1 MKRYI
6 AYILV
11 LTITATSCGKF
22 LDTPPDDRIDINSAE
37 KVAKLLVSA
46 YPTVSP
52 MLVSELASDNVKD
65 NGSQYDTYGQVCEQ
79 AYLWEDVTVEDTD
92 APKMVWD
99 AHYNAIAAANMALE
113 AIENMQDESLLPY
126 KGEAL
131 ICRAYAHFQ
140 LASLFCMPYTKENA
154 ENTLGI
160 PYTLKPETEVMP
172 DGIERGTLAETYERI
187 AEDIENGLELINDE
201 AYTVPKYHFNRKA
214 AFAFATRFYLYS
226 HEYEKAVECADIV
239 LGDHPES
246 LVRDWEAFSE
256 LATDFE
262 LRCNAY
268 ISGNEPCN
276 LLFLTANSLW
286 PYVHGPYGIGLRY
299 GNSMDILMDE
309 ILSGPWGSYNKLYM
323 GSGIWGFEQKVSLPK
338 LNGYFEYTDKT
349 AGIGYLHLVNVAFS
363 TDETLLCR
371 AEAHLLKSN
380 PDVDQAVADMNIL
393 LNSMAGKQMTKE
405 EIVNYYSSMSYT
417 PLHVKN
423 DSQRTAKKRL
433 NPQGFEV
440 AEGEVENLVH
450 CLLHLRRVVTVHEG
464 LRWNDIKRY
473 GIEISHNVSGN
484 DNVDLLKDDPRRAIQ
499 LPQEVIAA
507 GLEPNPRNL

>member
-1 MKRYI
+1 M
-6 AYILV
+6 LLLGV
-11 LTITATSCGKF
+11 TSCGKF
-22 LDTPPDDRIDINSAE
+22 LDTPTDDRIDINSAE
-37 KVAKLLVSA
+37 KVAKILVSA

-52 MLVSELASDNVKD
+52 ILISELASDNTKD
-65 NGSQYDTYGQVCEQ
+65 NGAQYDTYGQVCQQ
-79 AYLWEDVTVEDTD
+79 AYMWQDVTVEDTD

-113 AIENMQDESLLPY
+113 AIENMNDDSLLPY

-131 ICRAYAHFQ
+131 ICRAFAHFQ
-140 LASLFCMPYTKENA
+140 LANLFCMPYDK
-154 ENTLGI
+154 NTAHTVLGI

-172 DGIERGTLAETYERI
+172 EGIVRGTLADTYQKI
-187 AEDIENGLELINDE
+187 ADDIEAGLELINDE

-214 AFAFATRFYLYS
+214 AYAFAARFYLYC
-226 HEYEKAVECADIV
+226 HDFEKVIECADVV
-239 LGDHPES
+239 LGENPS
-246 LVRDWEAFSE
+246 SAVRNWAAFGD

-262 LRCNAY
+262 LRCNTY
-268 ISGNEPCN
+268 ISTNEPCN

-299 GNSMDILMDE
+299 GNSMEILMDE
-309 ILSGPWGSYNKLYM
+309 ILPGPWGSYSKLYM

-371 AEAHLLKSN
+371 AEAHLLKNN
-380 PDVDQAVADMNIL
+380 PDVDLAVADINVL
-393 LNSMAGKQMTKE
+393 LNSMAGIQLTKE
-405 EIVNYYSSMSYT
+405 EIVNYYYNQDYT
-417 PLHVKN
+417 PLHIKN
-423 DSQRTAKKRL
+423 DSQRTPKKRL

-450 CLLHLRRVVTVHEG
+450 CLLHLRRIVTVHEG
-464 LRWNDIKRY
+464 LRWNDLKRY
-473 GIEISHNVSGN
+473 GIEFSHVVSGG
-484 DNVDLLKDDPRRAIQ
+484 DPIDLLKDDPRRAVQI
-499 LPQEVIAA
+499 PQEVISA
-507 GLEPNPRNL
+507 GLEPNPRNN